1 MSIKNEMINI
11 IKHHYEE
18 IPTPILNMIG
28 AVGNQFGDGL
38 RYGKSFS
45 KVYEELRKTEF
56 FSEEELDNIV
66 KEKLIEQI
74 KYAYKYVP
82 YYRENYNENDVK
94 TMDSLSDIERF
105 PFIDKEIV
113 KSNEDQFISDK
124 FKKSELI
131 QKKTSGS
138 TGMPLAIYMNKD
150 TTLKEWAF
158 VVHIWE
164 RIGFT
169 SKSSRILMREIE
181 DKNKGICYFD
191 GLKNELRIDISNMTP
206 ENMEI
211 YCKAIER
218 YKPDYIHGYPS
229 ATLQLCKFIE
239 KRGIKH
245 QFKGV
250 LPSSEGMSKEEV
262 NYIKRVLNCPCL
274 SFYGHTERLVMAGQ
288 CECSECYHVE
298 PLYGYCELIDK
309 NGEVIREEG
318 KTGEIV
324 ATGFCNTGMPLIRY
338 KTGDLAEWSLKKCSC
353 GRNYKL
359 LKKLEGRTTEY
370 LVDCN
375 NNKIS
380 LTAFRYSFYEQH
392 VNSFQFYQDEP
403 GKVFVR
409 IIPEEDFTELDKRNI
424 LKTLEED
431 CDSQIEFCIE
441 KVKSISKKKSGKRE
455 LIIQKLGK

>member
-1 MSIKNEMINI
+1 MIN
-11 IKHHYEE
+11 
-18 IPTPILNMIG
+18 
-28 AVGNQFGDGL
+28 L
-38 RYGKSFS
+38 R
-45 KVYEELRKTEF
+45 
-56 FSEEELDNIV
+56 
-66 KEKLIEQI
+66 
-74 KYAYKYVP
+74 
-82 YYRENYNENDVK
+82 
-94 TMDSLSDIERF
+94 
-105 PFIDKEIV
+105 
-113 KSNEDQFISDK
+113 
-124 FKKSELI
+124 KSELI

-370 LVDCN
+370 LVDRN

-409 IIPEEDFTELDKRNI
+409 IIPEEDFTELDKKNI
-424 LKTLEED
+424 LQTLEED
-431 CDSQIEFCIE
+431 CNSQIEFSIE

-455 LIIQKLGK
+455 LIIQKLDK

>member
-28 AVGNQFGDGL
+28 AVGNQFGYGL

-359 LKKLEGRTTEY
+359 LKKLEGRTTVY

>member
-28 AVGNQFGDGL
+28 AVGNQFGYGL

>member
-18 IPTPILNMIG
+18 IHTPILNMIG
-28 AVGNQFGDGL
+28 AVGNQFGYGL

-45 KVYEELRKTEF
+45 KVYEELRETEF

>member
-1 MSIKNEMINI
+1 MSIKDEIINI

-28 AVGNQFGDGL
+28 GVGNQLGYGL

-56 FSEEELDNIV
+56 FPEEELDNIV

-370 LVDCN
+370 LVDRN

-409 IIPEEDFTELDKRNI
+409 IIPEEDFTELDKKNI
-424 LKTLEED
+424 LQTLEED
-431 CDSQIEFCIE
+431 CNSQIEFSIE

-455 LIIQKLGK
+455 LIIQKLDK

>member
-28 AVGNQFGDGL
+28 AVGNQFGYGL

-45 KVYEELRKTEF
+45 KVYDELRKTEF

-370 LVDCN
+370 LVDRN

-409 IIPEEDFTELDKRNI
+409 IIPEEDFTELDKKNI
-424 LKTLEED
+424 LQTLEED
-431 CDSQIEFCIE
+431 CNSQIEFSIE
-441 KVKSISKKKSGKRE
+441 KVKFISKKKSGKRE
-455 LIIQKLGK
+455 LIIQKLDK

>member
-28 AVGNQFGDGL
+28 AVGNQFGYGL

-370 LVDCN
+370 LVDRN

-455 LIIQKLGK
+455 LIIQKLDK

>member
-28 AVGNQFGDGL
+28 AVGNQFGYGL

-94 TMDSLSDIERF
+94 TMNSLNDIERF

-370 LVDCN
+370 LVDRN

-409 IIPEEDFTELDKRNI
+409 IIPEEDFTELDKKNI
-424 LKTLEED
+424 LQTLEED
-431 CDSQIEFCIE
+431 CNSQIEFSIE
-441 KVKSISKKKSGKRE
+441 KVKFISKKKSGKRE
-455 LIIQKLGK
+455 LIIQKLDK

>member
-1 MSIKNEMINI
+1 MSIKNEIINI

-18 IPTPILNMIG
+18 IPTPILNIIG
-28 AVGNQFGDGL
+28 AVGNQFGYGL

-45 KVYEELRKTEF
+45 KIYEELRETEF
-56 FSEEELDNIV
+56 FSETELDNIV

-82 YYRENYNENDVK
+82 YYRENYNANDVK

-124 FKKSELI
+124 FKKGELI

-169 SKSSRILMREIE
+169 SKSSRLLMREIE

-409 IIPEEDFTELDKRNI
+409 IIPEEDFTELDKKNI
-424 LKTLEED
+424 LQTLEED
-431 CDSQIEFCIE
+431 CNSQIEFSIE
-441 KVKSISKKKSGKRE
+441 KVKFISKKKSGKRE
-455 LIIQKLGK
+455 LIIQKLDK

>member
-28 AVGNQFGDGL
+28 AVGNQFGYGL

-45 KVYEELRKTEF
+45 KVYEELRETEF

>member
-28 AVGNQFGDGL
+28 AVGNQFGYGL

-288 CECSECYHVE
+288 CECSERYHVE

>member
-28 AVGNQFGDGL
+28 AVGNQFGYGL

-82 YYRENYNENDVK
+82 YYRKNYNENDVK

-409 IIPEEDFTELDKRNI
+409 IIPEEDFTELDKKNI
-424 LKTLEED
+424 LQTLEED
-431 CDSQIEFCIE
+431 CNSQIEFSIE

>member
-28 AVGNQFGDGL
+28 AVGNQFGYGL

-370 LVDCN
+370 LVDRN

-392 VNSFQFYQDEP
+392 VNSFQFYQDEL
-403 GKVFVR
+403 GKVLVR
-409 IIPEEDFTELDKRNI
+409 IIPEEDFTELDKNNI
-424 LKTLEED
+424 LQTLDED
-431 CDSQIEFCIE
+431 CNSQIEFSIE

-455 LIIQKLGK
+455 LIVQKLDK

>member
-28 AVGNQFGDGL
+28 AVGNQFGYGL

-274 SFYGHTERLVMAGQ
+274 YFYGHTERLVMAGQ

>member
-28 AVGNQFGDGL
+28 AVGNQFGYGL

-370 LVDCN
+370 LVDRN

-403 GKVFVR
+403 GKVLVR
-409 IIPEEDFTELDKRNI
+409 IIPEEDFTELDKNNI
-424 LKTLEED
+424 LQTLDED
-431 CDSQIEFCIE
+431 CNNQIEFSIE
-441 KVKSISKKKSGKRE
+441 EVKSISKKKSGKRE
-455 LIIQKLGK
+455 LIIQKLDK

>member
-28 AVGNQFGDGL
+28 AVGNQFGYGL

-82 YYRENYNENDVK
+82 YYRENYNDNDVK

-245 QFKGV
+245 QFKGA

>member
-28 AVGNQFGDGL
+28 AVGNQFGYGL

-274 SFYGHTERLVMAGQ
+274 SFYGHTEKLVMAGQ

>member
-28 AVGNQFGDGL
+28 AVGNQFGYGL

-138 TGMPLAIYMNKD
+138 TGMSLAIYMNKD
-150 TTLKEWAF
+150 TTLKAWAF

-250 LPSSEGMSKEEV
+250 LPSSEGMSKEEG

>member
-28 AVGNQFGDGL
+28 AVGNQFGYGL

-392 VNSFQFYQDEP
+392 VNSFKFYQDEP

>member
-28 AVGNQFGDGL
+28 AVGNQFGYGL

-150 TTLKEWAF
+150 TTLKERAF

>member
-28 AVGNQFGDGL
+28 AVGNQFGYGL

-56 FSEEELDNIV
+56 FSEAELDNIV

-94 TMDSLSDIERF
+94 TMNSLSDIERF

-338 KTGDLAEWSLKKCSC
+338 KTG
-353 GRNYKL
+353 R
-359 LKKLEGRTTEY
+359 
-370 LVDCN
+370 
-375 NNKIS
+375 
-380 LTAFRYSFYEQH
+380 
-392 VNSFQFYQDEP
+392 
-403 GKVFVR
+403 
-409 IIPEEDFTELDKRNI
+409 
-424 LKTLEED
+424 
-431 CDSQIEFCIE
+431 
-441 KVKSISKKKSGKRE
+441 
-455 LIIQKLGK
+455 

>member
-28 AVGNQFGDGL
+28 AVGNQFGYGL

-169 SKSSRILMREIE
+169 SKSSRILMGEIE

>member
-28 AVGNQFGDGL
+28 AVGNQFGYGL

-82 YYRENYNENDVK
+82 YYRKNYNENDVK

>member
-28 AVGNQFGDGL
+28 AVGNQFGYGL

-45 KVYEELRKTEF
+45 KVYEELRKTEI

>member
-28 AVGNQFGDGL
+28 AVGNQFGYGL

-455 LIIQKLGK
+455 LIIQKLDK

>member
-28 AVGNQFGDGL
+28 AVGNQFGYGL

-324 ATGFCNTGMPLIRY
+324 ATGFCNTWMPLIRY

>member
-28 AVGNQFGDGL
+28 AVGNQFGYGL

-431 CDSQIEFCIE
+431 CDSQIKFCIE

>member
-28 AVGNQFGDGL
+28 AVGNQFGYGL

-45 KVYEELRKTEF
+45 KVYEESRKTEF

>member
-28 AVGNQFGDGL
+28 AVGNQFGYGL

-392 VNSFQFYQDEP
+392 VNSFQFYQDEQ

>member
-18 IPTPILNMIG
+18 IPTPILNMIS
-28 AVGNQFGDGL
+28 AVGNQFGYGL

>member
-28 AVGNQFGDGL
+28 AVGNQFGYGL

-370 LVDCN
+370 LVDRN

-403 GKVFVR
+403 GKVLVR
-409 IIPEEDFTELDKRNI
+409 IIPEEDFTELDKNNI
-424 LKTLEED
+424 LQTLDED
-431 CDSQIEFCIE
+431 CNSQIEFSIE
-441 KVKSISKKKSGKRE
+441 EVKSISKKKSGKRE
-455 LIIQKLGK
+455 LIIQKLDK

>member
-28 AVGNQFGDGL
+28 AVGNQFGYGL

-150 TTLKEWAF
+150 TT
-158 VVHIWE
+158 
-164 RIGFT
+164 
-169 SKSSRILMREIE
+169 
-181 DKNKGICYFD
+181 
-191 GLKNELRIDISNMTP
+191 
-206 ENMEI
+206 
-211 YCKAIER
+211 
-218 YKPDYIHGYPS
+218 
-229 ATLQLCKFIE
+229 
-239 KRGIKH
+239 
-245 QFKGV
+245 
-250 LPSSEGMSKEEV
+250 
-262 NYIKRVLNCPCL
+262 
-274 SFYGHTERLVMAGQ
+274 
-288 CECSECYHVE
+288 
-298 PLYGYCELIDK
+298 
-309 NGEVIREEG
+309 
-318 KTGEIV
+318 
-324 ATGFCNTGMPLIRY
+324 
-338 KTGDLAEWSLKKCSC
+338 
-353 GRNYKL
+353 
-359 LKKLEGRTTEY
+359 
-370 LVDCN
+370 
-375 NNKIS
+375 
-380 LTAFRYSFYEQH
+380 
-392 VNSFQFYQDEP
+392 
-403 GKVFVR
+403 
-409 IIPEEDFTELDKRNI
+409 
-424 LKTLEED
+424 
-431 CDSQIEFCIE
+431 
-441 KVKSISKKKSGKRE
+441 
-455 LIIQKLGK
+455 